1 MFKLKILSIGIILLG
16 IIMASGC
23 RPPRSTDPNAG
34 FTLTLN
40 ATQGGVGFPF
50 PVLANVNGSTIT
62 GPQGTTGSIN
72 FFSQMFTNRETKRIG
87 GARVPASWS
96 FQVSGAPGSCF
107 GLSAYLRLDDNHSIS
122 CNVSFAELFVFPSMI
137 DARTPG
143 NNLSLSGQSMKFDA
157 SAMPKVFWYNEFG
170 QVVHSTQATYGNS
183 KGSLDSAMPNM
194 TNWANGRYLILL
206 SSTENPSES
215 TIIGSAV
222 VTVYGNIDPPEPL
235 DPPNPCNQ
243 NLRPCTL

>member
-1 MFKLKILSIGIILLG
+1 MFKLKTFSIGIILSG
-16 IIMASGC
+16 IIMVSGC

-40 ATQGGVGFPF
+40 VTQGGVGFLF
-50 PVLANVNGSTIT
+50 PVLANVNGSTFT
-62 GPQGTTGSIN
+62 SPQGTTGTRT
-72 FFSQMFTNRETKRIG
+72 FFNEFFTNRETKRIG
-87 GARVPASWS
+87 GARVPAAWN
-96 FQVSGAPGSCF
+96 FQVGGAPGSCS
-107 GLSAYLRLDDNHSIS
+107 GLQQFISLDDNKSIS

-143 NNLSLSGQSMKFDA
+143 NNLSLSGQTMKFDS

-170 QVVHSTQATYGNS
+170 QVVHVTQASYGNS
-183 KGSLDSAMPNM
+183 KGSLDSVMPNM

-206 SSTENPSES
+206 SSSDNPSES

-222 VTVYGNIDPPEPL
+222 VTVYGNIDPIEPD
-235 DPPNPCNQ
+235 DPPTPCN
-243 NLRPCTL
+243 NNVRPCTY